1 MSAPHM
7 EVIRQRLEQ
16 ELINVQ
22 RAAGDSV
29 GEDREAFETLERVF
43 RARLAD
49 LPRRVAP
56 APVPVEHVLPPVHQ
70 HVLH

>member
-16 ELINVQ
+16 ELVNVQ
-22 RAAGDSV
+22 RAAGDSAA
-29 GEDREAFETLERVF
+29 EDREAFETLERVF

-49 LPRRVAP
+49 LPRRVAA
-56 APVPVEHVLPPVHQ
+56 APVRVEDVMPPGHQ